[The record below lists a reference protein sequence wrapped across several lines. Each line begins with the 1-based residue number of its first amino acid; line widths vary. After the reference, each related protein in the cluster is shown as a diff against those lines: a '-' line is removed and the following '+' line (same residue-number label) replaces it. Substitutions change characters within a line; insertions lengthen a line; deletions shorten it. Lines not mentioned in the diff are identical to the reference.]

1 MASNH
6 LLLPM
11 LSTIYLRFEQVTWGV
26 HELNPAFLPLLFCIC
41 HGVFLLNCV
50 CATNWT
56 YMRAITFGARD
67 HVTFEL
73 GLVTQFRNFLFRGR
87 GERILDI
94 KKKQFSKIS
103 GSLERKWE
111 LGEFE
116 YSPDILATF
125 QRQKRRQNVFAYL
138 PRDELSVRSQATAVS
153 RALSSEHNKSDPEI
167 SKRQSIIN
175 RCQHNQQFPS
185 QKQNKQLTISFLAIS
200 MLITVLAENRS
211 KKMLERNCV
220 FFSRDLNSIFKGLN
234 M

>member
-26 HELNPAFLPLLFCIC
+26 HELNPAFLPLLFCIR

-56 YMRAITFGARD
+56 YMQAITFGARD

-94 KKKQFSKIS
+94 KKQFSKIS
-103 GSLERKWE
+103 ESLNRKWK

-138 PRDELSVRSQATAVS
+138 PRDELSVRSQATAAS

-167 SKRQSIIN
+167 SKRQFIIN
-175 RCQHNQQFPS
+175 RCQHNQQFPF
-185 QKQNKQLTISFLAIS
+185 QKQNKQQTISFLAIS

-220 FFSRDLNSIFKGLN
+220 FFFSRPKFHIQRLN